1 MRAEA
6 PGPGGE
12 VVVYEAPGGEVRVEV
27 RLERE
32 TVWLTQK
39 QMAALF
45 DTSTDNVGLH
55 LKKIFS
61 KGELAEVATAED
73 YSGVR
78 IEGRRRARR
87 QVKHCNLDA
96 SSRSATG

>member
-1 MRAEA
+1 MTSIQIPRHRVGAV

-12 VVVYEAPGGEVRVEV
+12 VVVYETPDGEVRVEV

-45 DTSTDNVGLH
+45 GTSNE
-55 LKKIFS
+55 KRRAAPQ
-61 KGELAEVATAED
+61 ENPQ
-73 YSGVR
+73 
-78 IEGRRRARR
+78 RRRA
-87 QVKHCNLDA
+87 
-96 SSRSATG
+96 G